1 MKMIGMSVRSLA
13 MRFCRSRPLRPGRE
27 TSSMR
32 QLGTRTR
39 GRLRNSCAD
48 ANISGSQPSKRINN
62 SSDSRTETSSSTTN
76 TIGVP
81 SDMGDDHTSWP
92 SARAK
97 FILYPPS
104 AATSLPSSTPV
115 RSDSRWPSRPISCP
129 SPTTFWTTFPSTKTG
144 AEVEPS
150 TETLI
155 PPMVPLQV
163 PLPVPHKH
171 LKSKEE
177 PDEHHQQ
184 CVRGEKH
191 LVAGTDPIF
200 CV

>member
-1 MKMIGMSVRSLA
+1 MIGMSIRSLA

-81 SDMGDDHTSWP
+81 SDMEDDWN
-92 SARAK
+92 
-97 FILYPPS
+97 L
-104 AATSLPSSTPV
+104 L
-115 RSDSRWPSRPISCP
+115 
-129 SPTTFWTTFPSTKTG
+129 PTTLQFLLKAGSG
-144 AEVEPS
+144 HSGHGNVEDQTSGLADAIGREKLFRRRERASCKPELS
-150 TETLI
+150 Q
-155 PPMVPLQV
+155 QV
-163 PLPVPHKH
+163 
-171 LKSKEE
+171 
-177 PDEHHQQ
+177 
-184 CVRGEKH
+184 G
-191 LVAGTDPIF
+191 
-200 CV
+200 